1 MWGSGVTP
9 KALTEAPA
17 SMTGK
22 RLIDQNRLPIKT
34 LSSVNPDLLPHEK
47 VKVVEGLDGKY
58 GVVMVGDGVNDAPS
72 LARAAVGIA
81 MGAMGSD
88 VALET
93 ASIAL
98 MEDKLSKIVY
108 LLDLSGTTMRVVKEN
123 IAAAITVKLALVAL
137 TIIGLAT
144 LWIAV
149 GVGDLGLSL
158 AVAANALTVPVRAT
172 PSLS

>member
-1 MWGSGVTP
+1 MLCW
-9 KALTEAPA
+9 E
-17 SMTGK
+17 
-22 RLIDQNRLPIKT
+22 
-34 LSSVNPDLLPHEK
+34 SVN
-47 VKVVEGLDGKY
+47 
-58 GVVMVGDGVNDAPS
+58 GV
-72 LARAAVGIA
+72 
-81 MGAMGSD
+81 MGSD

-158 AVAANALTVPVRAT
+158 AVAANALTVPVRAAS
-172 PSLS
+172 SLS

>member
-1 MWGSGVTP
+1 MLCW
-9 KALTEAPA
+9 E
-17 SMTGK
+17 
-22 RLIDQNRLPIKT
+22 
-34 LSSVNPDLLPHEK
+34 SVN
-47 VKVVEGLDGKY
+47 
-58 GVVMVGDGVNDAPS
+58 GV
-72 LARAAVGIA
+72 
-81 MGAMGSD
+81 MGSD